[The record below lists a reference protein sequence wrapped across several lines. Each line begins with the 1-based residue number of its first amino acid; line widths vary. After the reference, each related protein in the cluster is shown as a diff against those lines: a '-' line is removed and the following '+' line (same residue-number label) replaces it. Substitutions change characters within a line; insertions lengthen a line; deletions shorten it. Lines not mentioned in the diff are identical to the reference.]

1 MNELLARLL
10 GYGAT
15 ESIRDLRLS
24 PAAPWAQR
32 FPLLIVAGCL
42 LAAAVGVWFYTR
54 RQPIKRRG
62 LAYVFAFVRSALLC
76 LVLLFLA
83 EPTLEL
89 RVSTHPKPWL
99 WLLFDG
105 SASMAIED
113 AADGDAPPNAAA
125 QASSTKPVAATST
138 TADLAPAVEPPRKPR
153 LEKVK
158 DVLRAADRNV
168 IDRLNKSYRV
178 RAFLFDRPGEVR
190 PLQRAAEERDRDAPL
205 DPKRLAEQL
214 TAEGQVT
221 ALGDAFNDLRERY
234 AAQRPAGVVVFSDFN
249 KNAGL
254 PPVEAASR
262 LGVPLYCVG
271 VGPASAVDAAVDL
284 QAPLLMKKGEQSE
297 LRVTVRREG
306 IAGADVVVRLSAQRL
321 GTNEPPKSLGER
333 TVSGSEAVVEL
344 PFPYA
349 PDEIGRFE
357 FTVEA
362 DPQPGETIVD
372 NNRAQ
377 REVNVR
383 DDFLHL
389 TFVDYEPNWE
399 WRFIKEVFHRDRLV
413 GLRGFR
419 TFLRSAD
426 PKVRQTNELFL
437 PSLTPPRGEFFVND
451 VIFLGDMPA
460 TSLSTRYC
468 EMLKEFVDKFG
479 GGLVIVSGPNFGPG
493 ELASTPLA
501 DLLPVRVIPGGELI
515 DAGEHPFIPR
525 LTDAAAEFDFM
536 QLSADPLENRG
547 LWSRLGP
554 LSWFQPVAGVHDL
567 ARVLLEHPTAKCGD
581 GRTPQPLIAIRRYG
595 KGEVVYLAMNETW
608 RLRREYGET
617 YYRKFWGQ
625 MIHRLGLSHA
635 LGSQKR
641 FVVRTD
647 RRQYQS
653 GERVTVA
660 VEAYDQNY
668 EPLTTA
674 KLPGP
679 QLTGELI
686 APAGAMPGGADGAGP
701 RTTLRLSQ
709 FREGVFQ
716 TEFDVQ
722 EPGEYVVRVVDPLS
736 NEQVDE
742 SFRVANLSA
751 ERRSAVRD
759 TALEAELAALESSR
773 FSVAGKRYELR
784 DVGRLPDEIYLPDEV
799 ETFTERLPLWN
810 TWPAFL
816 LVVMLMLFEWFLRK
830 WLHLP

>member
-1 MNELLARLL
+1 MNSLLARLL
-10 GYGAT
+10 GYGPGET
-15 ESIRDLRLS
+15 IRDLELS
-24 PAAPWAQR
+24 PAAAWAQE
-32 FPLLIVAGCL
+32 FPLLVLAGCL
-42 LAAAVGVWFYTR
+42 VLAAVGVGFYTL
-54 RQPIKRRG
+54 RQPVKSRG
-62 LAYVFAFVRSALLC
+62 LSYVFAIVRAALLC
-76 LVLLFLA
+76 IILLLMA
-83 EPTLEL
+83 EPTLEV
-89 RVSTHPKPWL
+89 RVSSHPKPWL

-113 AADGDAPPNAAA
+113 VDAAA
-125 QASSTKPVAATST
+125 VESAATAI
-138 TADLAPAVEPPRKPR
+138 TADQPSEKAGERSRIDKVRQLLRKSDG
-153 LEKVK
+153 E
-158 DVLRAADRNV
+158 DGADRNLV
-168 IDRLNKSYRV
+168 ERLSRDFRV
-178 RAFLFDRPGEVR
+178 RAFIFDRPGEVR
-190 PLQRAAEERDRDAPL
+190 PLVERDGENEKDEI
-205 DPKRLAEQL
+205 DPRALADQL
-214 TAEGQVT
+214 TADGQVT

-254 PPVEAASR
+254 APVETATR

-271 VGPASAVDAAVDL
+271 VGPASAVDTAVEL
-284 QAPLLMKKGEQSE
+284 QGALLMKKGEQSE

-306 IAGADVVVRLSAQRL
+306 GAVRDVTVRLKAERI
-321 GTNEPPKSLGER
+321 GTSRPPILIGER
-333 TVSGSEAVVEL
+333 TVTGTESVVEL
-344 PFPYA
+344 PFPYT
-349 PDEIGRFE
+349 PDEVGRFE
-357 FTVEA
+357 FTAEA
-362 DPQPGETIVD
+362 DPQPGETILE

-413 GLRGFR
+413 GMRGFR

-493 ELASTPLA
+493 ELSSTPLA
-501 DLLPVRVIPGGELI
+501 DLLPVRVIPGGELA
-515 DAGEHPFIPR
+515 DSGDKPFAPR
-525 LTDAAAEFDFM
+525 LTDEANRVDFM
-536 QLSADPLENRG
+536 QLSADPLENRS

-554 LSWFQPVAGVHDL
+554 LTWYQPVAGVHDK
-567 ARVLLEHPTAKCGD
+567 AQVLLEHPTAKCND
-581 GRTPQPLIAIRRYG
+581 GRTPQPLIAVRTYG

-625 MIHRLGLSHA
+625 MIHRLGLRHA
-635 LGSQKR
+635 LGDQKR

-653 GERVTVA
+653 GERVTVS

-674 KLPGP
+674 KLAQS
-679 QLTGELI
+679 QLIGELI
-686 APAGAMPGGADGAGP
+686 LPIGAAGGAVDPATGTAAAP
-701 RTTLRLSQ
+701 RKSLRLSQ
-709 FREGVFQ
+709 FREGEFQ

-722 EPGEYVVRVVDPLS
+722 EPGEYVVRVADPLS
-736 NEQVDE
+736 KEQTDE

-759 TALEAELAALESSR
+759 TALEAQLAALESPR
-773 FSVAGKRYELR
+773 FSVAGRRYELS
-784 DVGRLPDEIYLPDEV
+784 DVDRLPDEVYLPDEV
-799 ETFTERLPLWN
+799 ETYTERLPLWN
-810 TWPAFL
+810 SWPAFL